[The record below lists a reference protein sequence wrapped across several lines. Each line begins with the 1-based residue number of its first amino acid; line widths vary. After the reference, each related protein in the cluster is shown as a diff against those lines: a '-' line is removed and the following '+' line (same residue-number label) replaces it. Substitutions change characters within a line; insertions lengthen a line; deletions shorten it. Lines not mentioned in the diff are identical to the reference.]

1 MTKPNGL
8 NAGLSSSFSEEAL
21 VRTGSADPVLLLL
34 VHSFLKWPVK
44 SADDELEVEPTK
56 HRADG
61 EGERRESVIVMSGGS
76 LNPTNTTSFL
86 LILYCVENKMDKS

>member
-21 VRTGSADPVLLLL
+21 VRTGSAGPVLLLL
-34 VHSFLKWPVK
+34 VHSLLKWPEN
-44 SADDELEVEPTK
+44 SADNEEVEPRK

-61 EGERRESVIVMSGGS
+61 EGERRERVIAMSGGS